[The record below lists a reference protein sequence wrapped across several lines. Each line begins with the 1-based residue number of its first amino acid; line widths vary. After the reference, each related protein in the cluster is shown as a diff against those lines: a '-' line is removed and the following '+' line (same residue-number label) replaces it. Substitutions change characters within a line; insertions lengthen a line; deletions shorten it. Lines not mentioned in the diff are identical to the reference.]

1 MSVIDLI
8 IRIKNGYLAKREEI
22 HVPFSKFRES
32 VLRKLVDLGYV
43 TEYQIYGESI
53 KHMVVKLKYESGVPA
68 MTDVRIW
75 STSGRRMYKPYKELS
90 SVKGGMGHA
99 IISSSKGI
107 VTDREAKKSQ
117 VGGELLFYIW

>member
-8 IRIKNGYLAKREEI
+8 IRIKNGYMAKREQI
-22 HVPFSKFRES
+22 SSPFSKYRES
-32 VLRKLVDLGYV
+32 VVRKLKELGYV
-43 TEYQIYGESI
+43 ADYRIEGDII
-53 KHMVVKLKYESGVPA
+53 KNIIIDLRYDEGVPA
-68 MTDVRIW
+68 LTDVRVF
-75 STSGRRMYKPYKELS
+75 STPGRRMYQPYRDVK

-107 VTDREAKKSQ
+107 VTDREAKKAQ

>member
-8 IRIKNGYLAKREEI
+8 IRIKNGYMAKREQI
-22 HVPFSKFRES
+22 VSPYSKYRES
-32 VLRKLVDLGYV
+32 VVRKLKELGYITDYTV
-43 TEYQIYGESI
+43 EGEKI
-53 KHMVVKLKYESGVPA
+53 KHILVNLRYDEGVPA
-68 MTDVRIW
+68 LTDVRVF
-75 STSGRRMYKPYKELS
+75 STPGRRMYKPYKEVK

-107 VTDREAKKSQ
+107 VTDREAKKAQ